1 MVRSSVRVWFGAAA
15 VAVAMLTVACAET
28 DPGVT
33 TAVKA
38 KLAADDTV
46 KAYRIDVD
54 TTDKVVTLKGEV
66 DTADARTRA
75 VELAKAT
82 TGVRDVVD
90 QLTVT
95 AGMTPPGGLDDAAQA
110 RAGEAAQTADA
121 KTDAAQTKAGDA
133 MDRAGEAVATAG
145 RKAGDAADRA
155 GDKMADAANKT
166 GDATADAAVTAKVKT
181 KFLADSDIAGL
192 KIDVDTKDN
201 VVTLS
206 GTVASA
212 AEKRRAV
219 EVARATDGVK
229 SVIDHLKVGSN

>member
-1 MVRSSVRVWFGAAA
+1 MVRSRFQVWLGAAA
-15 VAVAMLTVACAET
+15 IAMLTVACAET

-54 TTDKVVTLKGEV
+54 TQDKVVTLKGEV
-66 DTADARTRA
+66 DTPGAKTRA
-75 VELAKAT
+75 VELAKNTA
-82 TGVRDVVD
+82 GVRDVVD
-90 QLTVT
+90 QLTVK
-95 AGMTPPGGLDDAAQA
+95 AGVTPPGGLDDAAQA
-110 RAGEAAQTADA
+110 KAGEAAD
-121 KTDAAQTKAGDA
+121 KAGA
-133 MDRAGEAVATAG
+133 AVATAG
-145 RKAGDAADRA
+145 EATGDAAL
-155 GDKMADAANKT
+155 
-166 GDATADAAVTAKVKT
+166 TAKVKT
-181 KFLADSDIAGL
+181 KFLADSSIAGL

-229 SVIDHLKVGSN
+229 SVVDHLKVGS

>member
-1 MVRSSVRVWFGAAA
+1 MVRRSIWVWLGA
-15 VAVAMLTVACAET
+15 VAVAAMTLACAET

-54 TTDKVVTLKGEV
+54 TKDKVVTLKGEV
-66 DTADARTRA
+66 DTAGARTRA

-90 QLTVT
+90 QLTVKE
-95 AGMTPPGGLDDAAQA
+95 GMTPPGGLDDAAQA
-110 RAGEAAQTADA
+110 KAAEVAKTADA
-121 KTDAAQTKAGDA
+121 KTDEAQKKAGEA
-133 MDRAGEAVATAG
+133 MDRAGKAIATAG
-145 RKAGDAADRA
+145 EKTGKAAGKAGDKI
-155 GDKMADAANKT
+155 GEAANKT
-166 GDATADAAVTAKVKT
+166 YDATADAAVTAAVKT
-181 KFLADSDIAGL
+181 KFLADTTISGL

-206 GTVASA
+206 GTVATA
-212 AEKRRAV
+212 AEKRHAV
-219 EVARATDGVK
+219 EVARGTAGVK
-229 SVIDHLKVGSN
+229 SVVDRLKVGRY

>member
-1 MVRSSVRVWFGAAA
+1 MFRSKAQVWLGAAA
-15 VAVAMLTVACAET
+15 IAMLTVACAQT

-54 TTDKVVTLKGEV
+54 TQDKVVTLKGEV
-66 DTADARTRA
+66 DTPGARTRA

-82 TGVRDVVD
+82 AGVRDVVD
-90 QLTVT
+90 QLTVA
-95 AGMTPPGGLDDAAQA
+95 AGVTPPGGLDDAAQA
-110 RAGEAAQTADA
+110 KVGEAAQTAEA
-121 KTDAAQTKAGDA
+121 KTGDAAKKTGDA
-133 MDRAGEAVATAG
+133 VDRAGTAVATAG
-145 RKAGDAADRA
+145 EKAY
-155 GDKMADAANKT
+155 
-166 GDATADAAVTAKVKT
+166 DATADAAVTAAVKT
-181 KFLADSDIAGL
+181 KFLADTTIAGL
-192 KIDVDTKDN
+192 KINVDTKDN

-219 EVARATDGVK
+219 EVARGTEGVK
-229 SVIDHLKVGSN
+229 KVVDHLKVGSS

>member
-1 MVRSSVRVWFGAAA
+1 MRRSRIRAWLGVAA
-15 VAVAMLTVACAET
+15 VAMMTVACAET

-54 TTDKVVTLKGEV
+54 TQDKVVTLKGEV
-66 DTADARTRA
+66 DTAGAKTRA

-82 TGVRDVVD
+82 SGVRDVVD
-90 QLTVT
+90 QLVIKD
-95 AGMTPPGGLDDAAQA
+95 GVTPPGGLDDSAQA
-110 RAGEAAQTADA
+110 KAGEAAQTADA
-121 KTDAAQTKAGDA
+121 KTDNAQKKAGEA
-133 MDRAGEAVATAG
+133 ADRAGDAVATAG
-145 RKAGDAADRA
+145 RKAGDAADKA
-155 GDKMADAANKT
+155 GDKIGAAAGDT
-166 GDATADAAVTAKVKT
+166 VDATADAALTAKVKT
-181 KFLADSDIAGL
+181 KFLADSSIAGL
-192 KIDVDTKDN
+192 KIDVDTKDS

-212 AEKRRAV
+212 AEKKRAV

-229 SVIDHLKVGSN
+229 RVVDRLKLGTF